1 MTVEVALMFVD
12 DVVTSF
18 MKFKV
23 AAWLTVRLPIL
34 HAAVFDH
41 VPVPLK
47 NTEPKVFPPELMV
60 FNPLPRKYTFME
72 VVHEP
77 CKEVNNKLPYRFRLL
92 AEEVD
97 AKFGV
102 LVVTVQ
108 YMFTQLA
115 LAKFNVTVWFG
126 AENELLVK

>member
-1 MTVEVALMFVD
+1 
-12 DVVTSF
+12 
-18 MKFKV
+18 
-23 AAWLTVRLPIL
+23 
-34 HAAVFDH
+34 
-41 VPVPLK
+41 
-47 NTEPKVFPPELMV
+47 MV

-72 VVHEP
+72 VVQEP
-77 CKEVNNKLPYRFRLL
+77 CVLTMAKLPYRFRLL
-92 AEEVD
+92 AEEED

-108 YMFTQLA
+108 YIFTQFA

>member
-1 MTVEVALMFVD
+1 MIVEVALMFVD

-34 HAAVFDH
+34 HATVFDH

-60 FNPLPRKYTFME
+60 LVPVPMKYTFIE
-72 VVHEP
+72 VVQDP
-77 CKEVNNKLPYRFRLL
+77 CVLTMAKLP
-92 AEEVD
+92 
-97 AKFGV
+97 
-102 LVVTVQ
+102 
-108 YMFTQLA
+108 
-115 LAKFNVTVWFG
+115 
-126 AENELLVK
+126 